1 MKLLLF
7 IDNISYNKKWGTIL
21 NFIKKWFIYYLNNE
35 IILNNIEQ
43 LKIIKLFP
51 KTELILDTK
60 NNNMNIENIIKF
72 LSCIIFKNIMSNT
85 DCLSL
90 IDKTIDY
97 DLIIIFSLRKVLYGS
112 NIYEYVEMN
121 HIKNILVFN
130 FDNAKQTPDSMMGS
144 KELII
149 KKAVKNFYEVFLTN
163 NINNFD
169 KMIETINNRINIIN
183 NKFDIIKID
192 NNLNNLQNLLINLYK
207 IECSIFNNVSKYQPI
222 NIEQLLFKLN
232 NYDISGFT
240 NKEYYMFLKYTINF
254 IKTKLTSFYD
264 NKIIS
269 NSFNESDKIF
279 KHIFDFYQIVY
290 PKIHHVLKEDNLL
303 LNFKSFDSVNI
314 NDIKEK
320 NYDNIIKNNDT
331 SESYLHSIISMS
343 NWKDEIEDLNCFGLL
358 LKYNIKK
365 GKKIKNNKNPNF
377 IKYYNITSEYPNIFV
392 SNISNNFI
400 SINDYYQLILNHIL
414 PQEGLK
420 KEEVPEFIFNL
431 NDFEIIDSYHGNTN
445 IMLPLYINK
454 EHWYIFNKIKRYHLS
469 LINNYLEPY
478 YNSRMDNI
486 YFFVLLKSFNTMIL
500 KNSNDSIYL
509 TIYILRTAMQICI
522 DNKYCLKIKQE
533 YNYYFNNLLSCTELY
548 NFNKIYNDYFVRFI
562 QLIITTKVDVLKIY
576 NDLENVKEHF
586 ISINKEYD
594 NCNYLTLHNDL
605 LKLTLFMD
613 NLFIIF
619 GFNQLLK
626 NIDISNGILDNSN
639 LNLTTVKNII
649 SKI

>member
-21 NFIKKWFIYYLNNE
+21 NFVKKWFIYYLNNE

-60 NNNMNIENIIKF
+60 NDNMKIENIIKF
-72 LSCIIFKNIMSNT
+72 FSGIIFKNIMSNT
-85 DCLSL
+85 DLLSI

-112 NIYEYVEMN
+112 NIYEYIEMN

-130 FDNAKQTPDSMMGS
+130 FDNAKQTPDSIIGS

-169 KMIETINNRINIIN
+169 KMIETINNRINIIKTYKYHN
-183 NKFDIIKID
+183 III
-192 NNLNNLQNLLINLYK
+192 NNLQKLLINLYNL
-207 IECSIFNNVSKYQPI
+207 ENVIFNNISKNQSL
-222 NIEQLLFKLN
+222 NVKQLLEDLN
-232 NYDISGFT
+232 SYDISVFT
-240 NKEYYMFLKYTINF
+240 NKDYYMFLKYVINF
-254 IKTKLTSFYD
+254 IKTILSSYYD
-264 NKIIS
+264 NNIIS
-269 NSFNESDKIF
+269 NSFNDSDKIF
-279 KHIFDFYQIVY
+279 KHIFDFYQIIY
-290 PKIHHVLKEDNLL
+290 PKIHNVLKEDNLL
-303 LNFKSFDSVNI
+303 FNFKTFDSVNI

-320 NYDNIIKNNDT
+320 NYDNIIKNNDN
-331 SESYLHSIISMS
+331 SESYLSSLISMS
-343 NWKDEIEDLNCFGLL
+343 NWKDEIIDLNCFGLL

-365 GKKIKNNKNPNF
+365 GTKNKNNKNQNF

-400 SINDYYQLILNHIL
+400 SINDYYQLILNHII
-414 PQEGLK
+414 PEEGV
-420 KEEVPEFIFNL
+420 KEEDPKFIFNL

-486 YFFVLLKSFNTMIL
+486 YFFILLKSFNTMIL

-533 YNYYFNNLLSCTELY
+533 YNYYFNNLLSCPELY
-548 NFNKIYNDYFVRFI
+548 NFNKIYNDFLVRFI

-576 NDLENVKEHF
+576 NDLENIKEYY

-613 NLFIIF
+613 NLFNIF

-626 NIDISNGILDNSN
+626 NIDISNGLLDNLNSN
-639 LNLTTVKNII
+639 LNLNVIKNII
-649 SKI
+649 FKI